1 MTFSKIFLQ
10 KCSSG
15 RVNGFSIFSG
25 LSSNSGHP
33 QLEPLKYISF
43 IVPIKRE
50 DVAEWASQEAEVT
63 SGRNAPV
70 EPPSW
75 KYGYII
81 YLKMFYDIRYKWE
94 QATDPVKLQ
103 QLYGQMNKSVLFS
116 ICLLSFH
123 LACYIVL

>member
-1 MTFSKIFLQ
+1 M
-10 KCSSG
+10 
-15 RVNGFSIFSG
+15 
-25 LSSNSGHP
+25 
-33 QLEPLKYISF
+33 
-43 IVPIKRE
+43 PIKRE

-63 SGRNAPV
+63 SGGNAPV

>member
-63 SGRNAPV
+63 SGGIMLLLNLLLG
-70 EPPSW
+70 S
-75 KYGYII
+75 
-81 YLKMFYDIRYKWE
+81 M
-94 QATDPVKLQ
+94 AT
-103 QLYGQMNKSVLFS
+103 SS
-116 ICLLSFH
+116 T
-123 LACYIVL
+123 